1 MSSEAIK
8 IAIRS
13 KMSIDIRAIEVS
25 DFKYE
30 VKIKTLP

>member
-8 IAIRS
+8 IAIGR
-13 KMSIDIRAIEVS
+13 KMLIDIGAIEVS

-30 VKIKTLP
+30 V